1 MSESLNIT
9 GRVQTAFKG
18 WLNDVPLSW
27 APRLLT
33 GYQRQ
38 SAGEALALM
47 EGAGE
52 VDTVIIE
59 CQQATPV
66 VKYSPN
72 HLANVALRIRHDCDR
87 VSEASHYAR
96 VSELAARVN
105 DYATATTQ
113 LNAQP
118 DFTCWQI
125 TITNQSQTSSG
136 RSYETTISVSME
148 CCGTTITQT

>member
-1 MSESLNIT
+1 MSASLDIT

-18 WLNDVPLSW
+18 WLTTVPLTW

-59 CQQATPV
+59 CQQATPTLKFSPV
-66 VKYSPN
+66 YS
-72 HLANVALRIRHDCDR
+72 ATVALRVRHDPDR
-87 VSEASHYAR
+87 VSESDQYAR
-96 VSELAARVN
+96 VSELAARIQDWQTSSPQLSAQPN
-105 DYATATTQ
+105 FTATV
-113 LNAQP
+113 LA
-118 DFTCWQI
+118 I
-125 TITNQSQTSSG
+125 AGQSQTSSG
-136 RSYETTISVSME
+136 RSYETTISVTLD
-148 CCGTTITQT
+148 CCGETVP

>member
-1 MSESLNIT
+1 MSASLDIT

-18 WLNDVPLSW
+18 WLTTVPLSW

-38 SAGEALALM
+38 SAGEALAMM

-87 VSEASHYAR
+87 VSESNHRAR
-96 VSELAARVN
+96 VSELAARLQ
-105 DYATATTQ
+105 DYFQ
-113 LNAQP
+113 VQSELNAQP
-118 DFTCWQI
+118 DFTCFTI
-125 TITNQSQTSSG
+125 AITNQSQTSSG
-136 RSYETTISVSME
+136 RSYETTISVSLE
-148 CCGTTITQT
+148 CCGATIQ

>member
-1 MSESLNIT
+1 MSESLDIT

-27 APRLLT
+27 TPRLLT

-52 VDTVIIE
+52 VDAVIVE

-66 VKYSPN
+66 VKFSPV
-72 HLANVALRIRHDCDR
+72 HLATVSLRIRHDCDR
-87 VSEASHYAR
+87 VSESDHYAR
-96 VSELAARVN
+96 VSELAARIQ
-105 DYATATTQ
+105 DWQTSQPQ
-113 LNAQP
+113 LSAQP
-118 DFTCWQI
+118 DFTATQLCI
-125 TITNQSQTSSG
+125 ASQSQTSSG
-136 RSYETTISVSME
+136 RSYETTISVSLE
-148 CCGTTITQT
+148 CCGDTIS